1 MAVFDRAIVSP
12 DHHIVG
18 KTARGDDVTVI
29 ARAEA
34 TNGAL
39 GIWSSVIAPG
49 TGPDWHTHTREI
61 EVFYVVSGN
70 FRFWC
75 GADIFEGGPGMTI
88 VLPPNVPHQ
97 WKNVGTTPGELFTFV
112 TPGGFEQNF
121 LDIAE
126 LAVVTPEALES
137 IDRRLGMADGPPK

>member
-1 MAVFDRAIVSP
+1 MGGFDRAIVSP
-12 DHHIVG
+12 GHHVIG

-34 TNGAL
+34 TNGIL

-49 TGPDWHTHTREI
+49 TGPDWHTHKRET
-61 EVFYVVSGN
+61 EVFHVLSGN

-75 GADIFEGGPGMTI
+75 GTEIFDGGPGMTI

-97 WKNVGTTPGELFTFV
+97 WKNVGSEPGKLFTFA

-126 LAVVTPEALES
+126 LDAVTPEALAK
-137 IDRRLGMADGPPK
+137 IDARLGVVDGLP